1 MHYEK
6 TTTKKIYAEAI
17 VDFLVEKKLT
27 HVFDLTGGMIA
38 YLEDAISRKEGIECV
53 PMHHEQAAGFA
64 AEGYARM
71 GQNFGVAIATSGP
84 GAMNLMT
91 AIGSCYFD
99 SIPTLFITGQVHTD
113 NIKKNNLVR
122 QEGFQETDVVSI
134 VKNITKY
141 AVLVTN
147 PDMIIYE
154 LEKAYYS
161 MKRGRLGPV
170 LVDIPI
176 NLQRTEVDFKM
187 SKHFFGSKEHRQ
199 LEKEDAKFTKKIESK
214 KVNELQALLKKSKAP
229 LVVVGHGIQLSK
241 TPQEIDLF
249 VKNNNIPVVSSL
261 MGLDALPQTNKLHIG
276 YIGSNGNRNAN
287 IVFAN
292 ADLIIALGTRLDIRQ
307 TGDPKFFNR
316 SATIVHVDI
325 DKSSINYAIK
335 SKLSFET
342 DLSTFFES
350 TKKLAT
356 PPKPKWFTFI
366 ASVSKNF
373 GRVLPYTKGVH
384 PNVFIR
390 ELSLLSPRN
399 ATIVVDVGQNQQWCA
414 QSWVVKPGQRLL
426 FSGGM
431 GAMGFALPAAIGAWC
446 ANRKSNIIVIS
457 GDGGIQI
464 NVQELETASR
474 NGIPMKLFVMNNKSL
489 GMVREFQDLYFN
501 KNYQSTVTGYGYPDF
516 KKLADA
522 YNFDYVSV
530 TSVKKS
536 DPQLKDVLS
545 RRRPTLIEVDLP
557 INATL
562 QPKIVYGHALDDQAP
577 YLSQEQKELLE
588 QLKADL
594 RAS

>member
-241 TPQEIDLF
+241 TPQELDLF

-316 SATIVHVDI
+316 SARFHGSRLHIADDPSARQWRTRAVLLHQPLSIRSTGSVLLTYSLQCTRKQFSILRRAHV
-325 DKSSINYAIK
+325 
-335 SKLSFET
+335 
-342 DLSTFFES
+342 
-350 TKKLAT
+350 
-356 PPKPKWFTFI
+356 
-366 ASVSKNF
+366 
-373 GRVLPYTKGVH
+373 
-384 PNVFIR
+384 
-390 ELSLLSPRN
+390 PRCTN
-399 ATIVVDVGQNQQWCA
+399 
-414 QSWVVKPGQRLL
+414 P
-426 FSGGM
+426 
-431 GAMGFALPAAIGAWC
+431 LPAATGPPRQTSSARGARSKPSRVLREGLLRC
-446 ANRKSNIIVIS
+446 AV
-457 GDGGIQI
+457 
-464 NVQELETASR
+464 
-474 NGIPMKLFVMNNKSL
+474 L
-489 GMVREFQDLYFN
+489 GH
-501 KNYQSTVTGYGYPDF
+501 
-516 KKLADA
+516 
-522 YNFDYVSV
+522 
-530 TSVKKS
+530 
-536 DPQLKDVLS
+536 
-545 RRRPTLIEVDLP
+545 LP
-557 INATL
+557 E
-562 QPKIVYGHALDDQAP
+562 
-577 YLSQEQKELLE
+577 SQ
-588 QLKADL
+588 
-594 RAS
+594 RART